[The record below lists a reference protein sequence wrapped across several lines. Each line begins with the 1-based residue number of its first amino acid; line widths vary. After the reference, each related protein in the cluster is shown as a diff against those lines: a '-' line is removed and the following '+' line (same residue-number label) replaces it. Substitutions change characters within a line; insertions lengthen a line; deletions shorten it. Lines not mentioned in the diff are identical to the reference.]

1 MIRLN
6 LFEFEAKEI
15 FRKYKIPIPEGEVV
29 ETLDDARR
37 VVKNVGLPVVM
48 KAQILSGKRGK
59 GGGVK
64 FVKTPEEVDPTVSE
78 LLGKEIYGLQIKKLL
93 IYHMVPDGQEIY
105 LGFTVDRATKQHVA
119 IVSDAGGMDI
129 EEVAENKPDK
139 IVKEQVSP
147 LLGLRS
153 FQAQRMMKKIGYKGK
168 EARVL
173 SQMLMKLWN
182 VVHDYDSTMVEINP
196 AILTPDGTLVAVDA
210 RMTIDD
216 NALYRHRE
224 FKNRIE
230 EGLTDLTER
239 EIAAQKAQSFYVELD
254 GDIGIIGNGA
264 GLVMATLDVVSHFN
278 GHPAN
283 FLDLGGGAPPERVV
297 KAMEIVT
304 SHPKV
309 KVLFVNVF
317 GGITRCDH
325 IAQGLLDAREKLS
338 LNIPMVVRMLGTR
351 EEEGRQ
357 LLKDAGIDALETM
370 ELAAQR
376 AVELA
381 SL

>member
-1 MIRLN
+1 MLKSNLQRIRKRKIVYSITYPPSTNNKPNKDHGVIRLN

-48 KAQILSGKRGK
+48 KAQILSGKRG
-59 GGGVK
+59 
-64 FVKTPEEVDPTVSE
+64 

-93 IYHMVPDGQEIY
+93 IYHMVPEGQEIY

-119 IVSDAGGMDI
+119 IVSNAGGMDI
-129 EEVAENKPDK
+129 EEIAENMPDK
-139 IVKEQVSP
+139 IVKEQVYP

-153 FQAQRMMKKIGYKGK
+153 FQAQRMMKKIGYQGK

-230 EGLTDLTER
+230 DGLTDLTER

-264 GLVMATLDVVSHFN
+264 GLVMATLDVVSHFD

-283 FLDLGGGAPPERVV
+283 FLDLD
-297 KAMEIVT
+297 
-304 SHPKV
+304 
-309 KVLFVNVF
+309 VF

-325 IAQGLLDAREKLS
+325 IAQGLLDAREKLR